1 MQTLFATLIAFAL
14 LLQTGGAPG
23 RVVNLVLPRSLHE
36 DEGLA
41 VELKLGVLERGAA
54 IKIETTSGRNLGTI
68 SPYGIRSG
76 EEAGTYTVPV
86 PPEVVSN
93 NRVSL
98 RIILDQHSRG
108 KRAPTDQELRA
119 IRLQITPRGNQ

>member
-14 LLQTGGAPG
+14 LSQTGGAPG
-23 RVVNLVLPRSLHE
+23 RVVNLVLPRSLNAE
-36 DEGLA
+36 EGVS

-54 IKIETTSGRNLGTI
+54 IKLETTSGRKLGTI
-68 SPYGIRSG
+68 TTYGIRSG

-86 PPEVVSN
+86 PPEVISN
-93 NRVSL
+93 NRLSL

-119 IRLQITPRGNQ
+119 VRLQITPRR